1 MMNIMNKLITKLLI
15 TLFIIFHTSVV
26 LSANK
31 DQSYVIGFGSC
42 ITEKREQPIWE
53 TIEREDIDEFFF
65 MGDNVYGDTED
76 GLLNGMKAS
85 YEKQKTM
92 FPDWLFKKKLNAI
105 WDDHDYGKNDG
116 GVEYPLKDQAQKLFL
131 EFWNVDNEDPRN
143 TREGI
148 YFSESTNILGREVN
162 LIALDTRYH
171 RSPLDQADKP
181 YSPTEDTSKT
191 ILGEDQWDWLSKVL
205 KLDSDL
211 IIVVSS
217 IQVLPTNHI
226 FEKWHNFPHER
237 DRLLKLLKLTNKPVI
252 VLSGDRHK
260 AGLYEQGNIV
270 EMTSSSLN
278 KPISRPLAAV
288 WDIFFKETDE
298 LLIGEM
304 YYKENYGILN
314 FTPKGVSISLKNL
327 EGETII
333 YKEI

>member
-1 MMNIMNKLITKLLI
+1 
-15 TLFIIFHTSVV
+15 
-26 LSANK
+26 
-31 DQSYVIGFGSC
+31 
-42 ITEKREQPIWE
+42 
-53 TIEREDIDEFFF
+53 

-76 GLLNGMKAS
+76 GLLNGMKSS
-85 YEKQKTM
+85 YKKQKQM
-92 FPDWLFKKKLNAI
+92 FPDWLLEKKLNAI

-131 EFWNVDNEDPRN
+131 EFWNVDKKDPRT

-148 YFSESTNILGREVN
+148 YFNEATNILGRKVN

-191 ILGEDQWDWLSKVL
+191 ILGEDQWEWLSKVL

-217 IQVLPTNHI
+217 IQVLPTNHV

-237 DRLLKLLKLTNKPVI
+237 DRLLKLLKITNKPVVI
-252 VLSGDRHK
+252 LSGDRHK

-298 LLIGEM
+298 LLIDEM
-304 YYKENYGILN
+304 YYQENYGILN
-314 FTPKGVSISLKNL
+314 FTSKGVSVSLKNL
-327 EGETII
+327 EGETVI

>member
-1 MMNIMNKLITKLLI
+1 MSELIPKSLVIAFLLI
-15 TLFIIFHTSVV
+15 QSSII
-26 LSANK
+26 LSTTEDEK
-31 DQSYVIGFGSC
+31 YVIGFGSC

-53 TIEREDIDEFFF
+53 AIKDENVDEFFF
-65 MGDNVYGDTED
+65 MGDNVYGDSDD
-76 GLLNGMKAS
+76 GLLEEMEAS
-85 YEKQKTM
+85 YEKQKQM
-92 FPDWLFKKKLNAI
+92 FPKWVFNKKLNAI

-131 EFWNVDNEDPRN
+131 EFWNVDKKDPRN

-148 YFSESTNILGREVN
+148 YFNEETNILGNKVN

-191 ILGEDQWDWLSKVL
+191 VLGEDQWEWLSKVL
-205 KLDSDL
+205 KLNSDL
-211 IIVVSS
+211 IIIVSS
-217 IQVLPTNHI
+217 IQVLPTNHV

-237 DRLLKLLKLTNKPVI
+237 DRLLKLLKLTNKPVVI
-252 VLSGDRHK
+252 LSGDRHK

-298 LLIGEM
+298 LLIEEM
-304 YYKENYGILN
+304 YYQENYGILN

-327 EGETII
+327 KGETII

>member
-1 MMNIMNKLITKLLI
+1 MSELIPKSLVIAFLLI
-15 TLFIIFHTSVV
+15 QSSII
-26 LSANK
+26 LSTTEDEK
-31 DQSYVIGFGSC
+31 YVIGFGSC

-53 TIEREDIDEFFF
+53 AIKDENVDEFFF
-65 MGDNVYGDTED
+65 MGDNVYGDSDD
-76 GLLNGMKAS
+76 GLLEKMEAS
-85 YEKQKTM
+85 YEKQKQM
-92 FPDWLFKKKLNAI
+92 FPKWVFNKKLNAI

-131 EFWNVDNEDPRN
+131 EFWNVDKKDPRN

-148 YFSESTNILGREVN
+148 YFNEETNILGNKVN

-191 ILGEDQWDWLSKVL
+191 VLGEDQWEWLSKVL
-205 KLDSDL
+205 KLNSDL
-211 IIVVSS
+211 IIIVSS
-217 IQVLPTNHI
+217 IQVLPTNHV

-237 DRLLKLLKLTNKPVI
+237 DRLLKLLKLTNKPVVI
-252 VLSGDRHK
+252 LSGDRHK

-298 LLIGEM
+298 LLIEEM
-304 YYKENYGILN
+304 YYQENYGILN

-327 EGETII
+327 KGETII

>member
-1 MMNIMNKLITKLLI
+1 MSELIPKSLVIAFLLI
-15 TLFIIFHTSVV
+15 QSSII
-26 LSANK
+26 LSTTEDEK
-31 DQSYVIGFGSC
+31 YVIGFGSC

-53 TIEREDIDEFFF
+53 AIKDENVDEFFF
-65 MGDNVYGDTED
+65 MGDNVYGDSDD
-76 GLLNGMKAS
+76 GLLEKMEAS
-85 YEKQKTM
+85 YEKQKQM
-92 FPDWLFKKKLNAI
+92 FPKWVFNKKLNAI

-131 EFWNVDNEDPRN
+131 EFWNVDKKDPRN

-148 YFSESTNILGREVN
+148 YFNEETNILGNKVN

-191 ILGEDQWDWLSKVL
+191 VLGEDQWEWLSKVL
-205 KLDSDL
+205 KLNSD
-211 IIVVSS
+211 IIIIVSS
-217 IQVLPTNHI
+217 IQVLPTNHV

-237 DRLLKLLKLTNKPVI
+237 DRLLKLLKLTNKPVVI
-252 VLSGDRHK
+252 LSGDRHK

-298 LLIGEM
+298 LLIEEM
-304 YYKENYGILN
+304 YYQENYGILN

-327 EGETII
+327 KGETII

>member
-1 MMNIMNKLITKLLI
+1 MSELIPKTLVIAFLLI
-15 TLFIIFHTSVV
+15 QSSII
-26 LSANK
+26 LSTTEDEK
-31 DQSYVIGFGSC
+31 YVIGFGSC

-53 TIEREDIDEFFF
+53 AIKDENVDEFFF
-65 MGDNVYGDTED
+65 MGDNVYGDSDD
-76 GLLNGMKAS
+76 GLLEKMEAS
-85 YEKQKTM
+85 YEKQKQM
-92 FPDWLFKKKLNAI
+92 FPKWVFNKKLNAI

-131 EFWNVDNEDPRN
+131 EFWNVDKKDPRN

-148 YFSESTNILGREVN
+148 YFNEETNILGNKVN
-162 LIALDTRYH
+162 LVALDTRYH

-191 ILGEDQWDWLSKVL
+191 VLGEDQWEWLSKVL
-205 KLDSDL
+205 KLNSD
-211 IIVVSS
+211 IIIIVSS
-217 IQVLPTNHI
+217 IQVLPTNHV

-237 DRLLKLLKLTNKPVI
+237 DRLLKLLKLTNKPVVI
-252 VLSGDRHK
+252 LSGDRHK

-298 LLIGEM
+298 LLIEEM
-304 YYKENYGILN
+304 YYQENYGILN

-327 EGETII
+327 KGETII

>member
-1 MMNIMNKLITKLLI
+1 MSELIPKTLVIAFLLI
-15 TLFIIFHTSVV
+15 QSSII
-26 LSANK
+26 LSTTEDEK
-31 DQSYVIGFGSC
+31 YVIGFGSC

-53 TIEREDIDEFFF
+53 AIKDENIDEFFF
-65 MGDNVYGDTED
+65 MGDNVYGDSED
-76 GLLNGMKAS
+76 GLLEEMKAS
-85 YEKQKTM
+85 YEKQKQM
-92 FPDWLFKKKLNAI
+92 FPKWVFNKKLNAI

-131 EFWNVDNEDPRN
+131 EFWNVDKKDPRN

-148 YFSESTNILGREVN
+148 YFNEETNILGNKVN
-162 LIALDTRYH
+162 LVALDTRYH

-191 ILGEDQWDWLSKVL
+191 VLGEDQWEWLSKVL
-205 KLDSDL
+205 KLNSDL
-211 IIVVSS
+211 IIIVSS
-217 IQVLPTNHI
+217 IQVLPTNHV

-237 DRLLKLLKLTNKPVI
+237 DRLLKLLKLTNKPVVI
-252 VLSGDRHK
+252 LSGDRHK

-298 LLIGEM
+298 LLIEEM
-304 YYKENYGILN
+304 YYQENYGILN

-327 EGETII
+327 KGETII

>member
-1 MMNIMNKLITKLLI
+1 
-15 TLFIIFHTSVV
+15 
-26 LSANK
+26 
-31 DQSYVIGFGSC
+31 
-42 ITEKREQPIWE
+42 
-53 TIEREDIDEFFF
+53 
-65 MGDNVYGDTED
+65 
-76 GLLNGMKAS
+76 
-85 YEKQKTM
+85 M
-92 FPDWLFKKKLNAI
+92 FPKWVFNKKLNAI

-131 EFWNVDNEDPRN
+131 EFWNVDKKDPRN

-148 YFSESTNILGREVN
+148 YFNEETNILGNKVN
-162 LIALDTRYH
+162 LVALDTRYH

-191 ILGEDQWDWLSKVL
+191 VLGEDQWEWLSKVL
-205 KLDSDL
+205 KLNSDL
-211 IIVVSS
+211 IIIVSS
-217 IQVLPTNHI
+217 IQVLPTNHV

-237 DRLLKLLKLTNKPVI
+237 DRLLKLLKLTNKPVVI
-252 VLSGDRHK
+252 LSGDRHK

-298 LLIGEM
+298 LLIEEM
-304 YYKENYGILN
+304 YYQENYGILN

-327 EGETII
+327 KGETII